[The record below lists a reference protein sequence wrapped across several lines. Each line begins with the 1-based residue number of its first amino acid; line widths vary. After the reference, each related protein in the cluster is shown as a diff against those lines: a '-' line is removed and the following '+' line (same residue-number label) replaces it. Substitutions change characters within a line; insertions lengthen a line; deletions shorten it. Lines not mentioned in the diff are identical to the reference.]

1 MQPDREVLLAIAVVA
16 LPLFIFSLAVWIIMD
31 QKRNPTKYEHMK
43 GRPMPNGRDDR
54 ADHVLRRGR
63 YGSRGK

>member
-1 MQPDREVLLAIAVVA
+1 
-16 LPLFIFSLAVWIIMD
+16 MD

-43 GRPMPNGRDDR
+43 GRPMPDGRDDR